1 MALQLRVE
9 RNTMRKSWNVTLIL
23 LIVLFLSVGLRERT
37 YAYIDLGTG
46 SYLLQFLLAGMFGM
60 IFSAKSL
67 MVKVRQT
74 LAGSRDRERRP

>member
-1 MALQLRVE
+1 
-9 RNTMRKSWNVTLIL
+9 MRRSWSVTPIL
-23 LIVLFLSVGLRERT
+23 LIVLFVAVGLSERT

-67 MVKVRQT
+67 WVKVRKT
-74 LAGSRDRERRP
+74 LGGSMDRDGRS